1 MYAAHASRVCDLGGR
16 GSVRRLLFQV
26 WLSLL
31 IRLWRILVLVR
42 LVTAGCART
51 ACIRVVEG
59 LTLHILF
66 VSIVSSRHCVDSLWL
81 GLFPSLVSRPRRRD
95 KASGAVPRTTLSAC
109 TGGV

>member
-1 MYAAHASRVCDLGGR
+1 MYAAHASRVCYLGER

-66 VSIVSSRHCVDSLWL
+66 VSIVSSGHRDSLWL
-81 GLFPSLVSRPRRRD
+81 GLVSPLVS
-95 KASGAVPRTTLSAC
+95 KHSAME
-109 TGGV
+109 